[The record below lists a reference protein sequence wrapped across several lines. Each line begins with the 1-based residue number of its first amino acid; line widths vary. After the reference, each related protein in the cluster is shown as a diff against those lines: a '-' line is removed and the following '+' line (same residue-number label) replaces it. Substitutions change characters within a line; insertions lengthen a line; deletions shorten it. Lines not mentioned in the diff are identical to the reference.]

1 MFADTIHRDYQTWES
16 TLQISPGE
24 VRGYKITFQKYKY
37 LKEIKKKT
45 KNCRLTWFNLSQ
57 PKWRFSIKEKITSI
71 QFFMFQ
77 VVLLPSNDVCDKAH
91 NLFN

>member
-1 MFADTIHRDYQTWES
+1 MVQPQS
-16 TLQISPGE
+16 T
-24 VRGYKITFQKYKY
+24 KM
-37 LKEIKKKT
+37 EI
-45 KNCRLTWFNLSQ
+45 Q
-57 PKWRFSIKEKITSI
+57 HQEKITSI

>member
-37 LKEIKKKT
+37 LKELKKKT
-45 KNCRLTWFNLSQ
+45 VDWHGSTSVNQNGDSASRKNYFNTILYVSSSSAA
-57 PKWRFSIKEKITSI
+57 K
-71 QFFMFQ
+71 
-77 VVLLPSNDVCDKAH
+77 
-91 NLFN
+91 

>member
-37 LKEIKKKT
+37 LKELKKKKQKT
-45 KNCRLTWFNLSQ
+45 
-57 PKWRFSIKEKITSI
+57 
-71 QFFMFQ
+71 
-77 VVLLPSNDVCDKAH
+77 VD
-91 NLFN
+91 